1 MTPRSIVRLRTVLLV
16 VIVLASLVTLVAGT
30 WSAVAAAGVVR

>member
-30 WSAVAAAGVVR
+30 WSAVVATGVVR